1 MENDMLNVIFE
12 ARLEDIAHITVKDK
26 EFLQGNCHSSEIYDN
41 LETIINKS
49 CGKEADKIL
58 HILDDFIEDLNVE
71 SGYFNEKY
79 YKQGFIDGL
88 NVIRLIFQKSF
99 S

>member
-1 MENDMLNVIFE
+1 MKNDMLNVIFE
-12 ARLEDIAHITVKDK
+12 ARLEDIAHTTKEDK
-26 EFLQGNCHSSEIYDN
+26 EFLQANCNFGDIYTN
-41 LETIINKS
+41 LESLINKN

-58 HILDDFIEDLNVE
+58 HTLDDFIEDLNVE

-88 NVIRLIFQKSF
+88 NVLKIIFQKPS
-99 S
+99 

>member
-1 MENDMLNVIFE
+1 MNNDMLNVIFE
-12 ARLEDIAHITVKDK
+12 ARLEDIAHTTEKDK
-26 EFLQGNCHSSEIYDN
+26 EFLQANCNPGDLYTN
-41 LETIINKS
+41 LESLINKNCS
-49 CGKEADKIL
+49 KEADHIL
-58 HILDDFIEDLNVE
+58 QVLDDFIQDLNVE

-88 NVIRLIFQKSF
+88 NVIKLVFQKGS

>member
-1 MENDMLNVIFE
+1 MEKDMLNVIFE
-12 ARLEDIAHITVKDK
+12 ARLEDIAHTTEKDK
-26 EFLQGNCHSSEIYDN
+26 EFLQANCHSSEIYDN
-41 LETIINKS
+41 LEAIINKS

-79 YKQGFIDGL
+79 YKHGFVDGL
-88 NVIRLIFQKSF
+88 NIIKLIFQKS
-99 S
+99 SP

>member
-1 MENDMLNVIFE
+1 MEKDMLNVIFE
-12 ARLEDIAHITVKDK
+12 ARLEDIAHTTEKDK
-26 EFLQGNCHSSEIYDN
+26 EFLQANCHSSEIYNN
-41 LETIINKS
+41 LEAIINKS

-58 HILDDFIEDLNVE
+58 HTLDDFIQDLNVE

-88 NVIRLIFQKSF
+88 NVLKLIFQKPS
-99 S
+99 

>member
-1 MENDMLNVIFE
+1 MEKDMLNVIFE
-12 ARLEDIAHITVKDK
+12 ARLEDIAHTTEKDK
-26 EFLQGNCHSSEIYDN
+26 EFLQSNCNSSDIYTN
-41 LETIINKS
+41 LESLINKN

-58 HILDDFIEDLNVE
+58 HTLDDFIEDLNVE

-88 NVIRLIFQKSF
+88 NVLKLIFQKPS
-99 S
+99 

>member
-1 MENDMLNVIFE
+1 MEKDMLNVIFE
-12 ARLEDIAHITVKDK
+12 ARLEDIAHTTEKDK
-26 EFLQGNCHSSEIYDN
+26 EFLQANCHPSEIYNN
-41 LETIINKS
+41 LEAIINKS

-58 HILDDFIEDLNVE
+58 HTLDDFIQDLNVE

-88 NVIRLIFQKSF
+88 NVLKLIFQKPS
-99 S
+99 